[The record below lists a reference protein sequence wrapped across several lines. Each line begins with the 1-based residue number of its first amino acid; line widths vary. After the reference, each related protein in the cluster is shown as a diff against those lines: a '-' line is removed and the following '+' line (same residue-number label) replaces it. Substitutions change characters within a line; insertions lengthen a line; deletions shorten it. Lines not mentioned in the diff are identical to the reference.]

1 VFRISLVV
9 AHGFMESLKGHGC
22 EQIQETKH
30 FFRRKGCHKLSSLL
44 MVNAE
49 KWGTKLEK
57 MGTMPTCYR
66 LTNIC
71 C

>member
-1 VFRISLVV
+1 
-9 AHGFMESLKGHGC
+9 
-22 EQIQETKH
+22 
-30 FFRRKGCHKLSSLL
+30 